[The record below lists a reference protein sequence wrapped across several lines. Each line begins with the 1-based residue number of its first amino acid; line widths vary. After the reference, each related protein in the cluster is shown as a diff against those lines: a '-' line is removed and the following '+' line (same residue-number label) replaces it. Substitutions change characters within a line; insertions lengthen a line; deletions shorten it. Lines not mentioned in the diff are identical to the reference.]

1 MMQVEHTP
9 LAGLLLLTPRIF
21 ADARGAFLETY
32 NHRQFAEVTGID
44 THFVQDNESR
54 SAKGVLRGL
63 HFQAAPHAQGK
74 LVRVVHGA
82 VLDVC
87 VDLRPGSPTLGAHY
101 KAVLDGASKRMLWI
115 PPGFAHGFVALEPDT
130 VFVYK
135 CTAYYEP
142 TAERT
147 IQWNDEDLAIDWGVT
162 DPLVSE
168 KDAAGMSYRSY
179 LHEAAMAG

>member
-32 NHRQFAEVTGID
+32 NHRQFAEATGID

-82 VLDVC
+82 VRDVC
-87 VDLRPGSPTLGAHY
+87 VDLRRGSPTLGAHF
-101 KAVLDGASKRMLWI
+101 KVVLDGASKRMLWI

-147 IQWNDEDLAIDWGVT
+147 VCWNDADLAIDWGAT
-162 DPLVSE
+162 NPLVSA
-168 KDAAGMSYRSY
+168 KDAEGMSYKNY
-179 LHEAAMAG
+179 LTEVATDG